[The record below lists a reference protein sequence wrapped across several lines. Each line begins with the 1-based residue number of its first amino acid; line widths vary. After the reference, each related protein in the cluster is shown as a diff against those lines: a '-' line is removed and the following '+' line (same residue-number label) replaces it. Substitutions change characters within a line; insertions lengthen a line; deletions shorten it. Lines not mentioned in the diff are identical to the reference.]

1 MCRLIIET
9 YSADETLPTPFP
21 SKGLDRR
28 CAFSYTLLTFLTLRH
43 SQPNVTRLTIGMPFV
58 YRESDIIFIRFEGP
72 ISTEATA
79 TCTGWHEWI
88 TTLRTEEVLFMISA
102 FTKIWVIERDE
113 DLIDDVRL
121 TVITERSKHLN
132 G

>member
-1 MCRLIIET
+1 MEKDTKTHRTRE
-9 YSADETLPTPFP
+9 ALPAPLP
-21 SKGLDRR
+21 AQRLDRLHPIPDTPL
-28 CAFSYTLLTFLTLRH
+28 AFLTLRH

-113 DLIDDVRL
+113 DLIDDVCL
-121 TVITERSKHLN
+121 TVITERSKHLK